1 MSIIWKV
8 VPFET
13 PTVERNCNKCGGKS
27 HYRANGQ
34 FRVNANG
41 RNLDIW
47 LIYKCVTCDNT
58 WNLTVHERVKPESLP
73 AALYQAY
80 LGNDAAQ
87 ATRCAFDKS
96 LLLRNQVQPCYDG
109 VTLAIEGP
117 HVNPYAC
124 EEPIDI
130 LLRCEVE
137 PGVRLGKLLSQK
149 LGISHSAC
157 KRLAEQGVITIADGA
172 DVQKT
177 RVRDGLVV
185 RIGGGAV
192 TQAEPIC

>member
-1 MSIIWKV
+1 MSIMWEV
-8 VPFET
+8 TPLQT

-47 LIYKCVTCDNT
+47 LIYKCETCDNT

-73 AALYQAY
+73 GALYQAY

-96 LLLRNQVQPCYDG
+96 LLLRNQAQPCYEG
-109 VTLAIEGP
+109 VSLLIEGP
-117 HVNPYAC
+117 SVDVYAC
-124 EEPIDI
+124 PEPVEVV
-130 LLRCEVE
+130 LRCGVE

-149 LGISHSAC
+149 LGVSHSAC
-157 KRLAEQGVITIADGA
+157 KRLAEQGVLSLADGG
-172 DVQKT
+172 DVLKAK
-177 RVRDGLVV
+177 VRDGLTV
-185 RIGGGAV
+185 RIGGAGPA
-192 TQAEPIC
+192 QD